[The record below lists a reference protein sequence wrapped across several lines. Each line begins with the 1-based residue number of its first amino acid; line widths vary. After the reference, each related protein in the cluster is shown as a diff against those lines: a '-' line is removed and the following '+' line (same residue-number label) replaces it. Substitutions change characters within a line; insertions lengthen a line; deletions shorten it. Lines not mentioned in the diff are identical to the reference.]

1 MINFM
6 LLKFL
11 NAIARPRQINW
22 RTEGIKTSGSIFF
35 FFAKARPYND
45 WSTVGNS
52 AITEADELKKYFH
65 YSF

>member
-35 FFAKARPYND
+35 FLQRQDHTMIGQRLGILQSQKLMN
-45 WSTVGNS
+45 
-52 AITEADELKKYFH
+52 
-65 YSF
+65 